1 MNRRSLYERG
11 GKRVVDV
18 TGAVMLLVCTMP
30 LLIVIALAIRATLGR
45 PVFYGERR
53 AGRGGVP
60 FTLWKFRSM
69 TNACDA
75 GGRLLPDAERMTTLG
90 RWLRRSSLDELPELI
105 HVLRGTMSLV
115 GPRPLPL
122 AYIPRYSPA
131 QARRLDVLP
140 GLTGLAQVRGRNALD
155 WNDRLGLDTWY
166 VDHRTARLDLEVLLR
181 TVAVVL
187 RGQGVN
193 YPGHATMP
201 EFAGSDGV
209 S

>member
-1 MNRRSLYERG
+1 
-11 GKRVVDV
+11 
-18 TGAVMLLVCTMP
+18 
-30 LLIVIALAIRATLGR
+30 
-45 PVFYGERR
+45 
-53 AGRGGVP
+53 VP